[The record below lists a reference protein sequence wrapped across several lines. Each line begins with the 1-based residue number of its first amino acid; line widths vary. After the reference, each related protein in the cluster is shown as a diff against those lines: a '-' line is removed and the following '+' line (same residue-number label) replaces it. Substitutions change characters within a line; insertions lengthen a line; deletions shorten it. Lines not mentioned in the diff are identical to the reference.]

1 MSKARTVIP
10 IKAIDFDA
18 ARRTVEEFSSERNVP
33 THVYPKEAPPAGPA
47 EKGRGAPSVA
57 AVPARSPSRK
67 FTVELPD
74 YVIDA
79 IQARTIQSK
88 PKRTARYVVLEG
100 LRAIGIQVEEA
111 DMVMD
116 GRRIPEVR

>member
-1 MSKARTVIP
+1 MMRP
-10 IKAIDFDA
+10 
-18 ARRTVEEFSSERNVP
+18 
-33 THVYPKEAPPAGPA
+33 
-47 EKGRGAPSVA
+47 
-57 AVPARSPSRK
+57 PSRK

-100 LRAIGIQVEEA
+100 LRAIGIQVDET